1 MRARAVRASYSSRG
15 FDLVS
20 TPGILRGGQAGGQA
34 GMGYSSAAEARQG
47 REALGKALEAL
58 QQDEDVP
65 KEVLG
70 IIQNVAKSVG
80 ALFEAEYASTEPDGK
95 ACVKSALG
103 TLSQTLAL
111 LQDVKSEHSG
121 VQSATERIAD
131 VVTIL
136 FPLTNKP
143 SGRPGAGSQR
153 PASQRP
159 GSTPP
164 LQRSPAQRSPASAP
178 PAQRSP
184 AQRSPAS
191 APPAQRSPAQR
202 SPASAPP
209 ASAPPAQRSPA
220 SAPPLQRSPASA
232 PPAPQPLVPSNRPST
247 RPLSSRPVSGPPAP
261 IPTSMLPPPAPI
273 PTGGRQPVEANLGAT
288 TQSNFYV
295 GFSGEIAHGGVFLA
309 TYEALPKDTSVSM
322 LVTLPGG
329 FEFECDGYVR
339 FVRDPMDFMSES
351 EPGMG
356 IQFEGLSDEARD
368 LVLRFIRKRPPIF
381 YDV

>member
-1 MRARAVRASYSSRG
+1 
-15 FDLVS
+15 
-20 TPGILRGGQAGGQA
+20 
-34 GMGYSSAAEARQG
+34 MGYSSAGEARQA
-47 REALGKALEAL
+47 RESLGKALEAL
-58 QQDEDVP
+58 QQDADIPE
-65 KEVLG
+65 EVLG
-70 IIQNVAKSVG
+70 ITQNVAKSIG

-95 ACVKSALG
+95 TCIKNALG

-111 LQDVKSEHSG
+111 LQDVKSAHTG
-121 VQSATERIAD
+121 VQSATESIAD
-131 VVTIL
+131 VISIL

-143 SGRPGAGSQR
+143 SVRPEPASRRPVSQR
-153 PASQRP
+153 PVSNA
-159 GSTPP
+159 PP
-164 LQRSPAQRSPASAP
+164 PAASAP
-178 PAQRSP
+178 P
-184 AQRSPAS
+184 
-191 APPAQRSPAQR
+191 
-202 SPASAPP
+202 
-209 ASAPPAQRSPA
+209 
-220 SAPPLQRSPASA
+220 
-232 PPAPQPLVPSNRPST
+232 SNRPI
-247 RPLSSRPVSGPPAP
+247 SRWPRSGAPAP

-273 PTGGRQPVEANLGAT
+273 PTGERAPVEANLGAT

-309 TYEALPKDTSVSM
+309 TYEAFPKDTSVRM

-368 LVLRFIRKRPPIF
+368 LVLRFIKKRPPIF

>member
-1 MRARAVRASYSSRG
+1 
-15 FDLVS
+15 
-20 TPGILRGGQAGGQA
+20 
-34 GMGYSSAAEARQG
+34 MGYSSAAEARQA

-95 ACVKSALG
+95 TCVKSALG

-111 LQDVKSEHSG
+111 LQDVKSEHLG
-121 VQSATERIAD
+121 VQSATESIAD
-131 VVTIL
+131 VITIL
-136 FPLTNKP
+136 FPLTNK
-143 SGRPGAGSQR
+143 SSVRPEAGSQR

-159 GSTPP
+159 ASRRSASQRPAS
-164 LQRSPAQRSPASAP
+164 QRSPS
-178 PAQRSP
+178 
-184 AQRSPAS
+184 
-191 APPAQRSPAQR
+191 QR

-209 ASAPPAQRSPA
+209 ASTPAAA
-220 SAPPLQRSPASA
+220 SQ
-232 PPAPQPLVPSNRPST
+232 
-247 RPLSSRPVSGPPAP
+247 RPLSPSNGPSIRPLSGRPVSGAPAP

-273 PTGGRQPVEANLGAT
+273 PTGERQPVEANLGAT

-329 FEFECDGYVR
+329 FDFECDGYVR

>member
-1 MRARAVRASYSSRG
+1 
-15 FDLVS
+15 
-20 TPGILRGGQAGGQA
+20 
-34 GMGYSSAAEARQG
+34 MGYSSAAEARQA

-95 ACVKSALG
+95 TCVKSALG

-111 LQDVKSEHSG
+111 LQDVKSEHLG
-121 VQSATERIAD
+121 VQSATESIAD
-131 VVTIL
+131 VITIL
-136 FPLTNKP
+136 FPLTNK
-143 SGRPGAGSQR
+143 SSVRPEAGSQR

-159 GSTPP
+159 ASRRSASQRPAS
-164 LQRSPAQRSPASAP
+164 QRSPSQRSPS
-178 PAQRSP
+178 QRSP
-184 AQRSPAS
+184 S
-191 APPAQRSPAQR
+191 QR

-209 ASAPPAQRSPA
+209 ASTPASQRSP
-220 SAPPLQRSPASA
+220 SQRSPASA
-232 PPAPQPLVPSNRPST
+232 PPAST
-247 RPLSSRPVSGPPAP
+247 PAAASQRPLSPSNGPSIRPPSGRPVSGAPAP

-273 PTGGRQPVEANLGAT
+273 PTGERQPVEANLGAT

-329 FEFECDGYVR
+329 FDFECDGYVR

>member
-1 MRARAVRASYSSRG
+1 
-15 FDLVS
+15 
-20 TPGILRGGQAGGQA
+20 
-34 GMGYSSAAEARQG
+34 MGYSSAGEARQA

-58 QQDEDVP
+58 QQDEAVP

-95 ACVKSALG
+95 TCVKNALG

-121 VQSATERIAD
+121 VQSATESIAD
-131 VVTIL
+131 VISIL

-143 SGRPGAGSQR
+143 SVRPDAPSQR
-153 PASQRP
+153 PA
-159 GSTPP
+159 
-164 LQRSPAQRSPASAP
+164 ASA
-178 PAQRSP
+178 
-184 AQRSPAS
+184 
-191 APPAQRSPAQR
+191 APSSVP
-202 SPASAPP
+202 
-209 ASAPPAQRSPA
+209 
-220 SAPPLQRSPASA
+220 
-232 PPAPQPLVPSNRPST
+232 PSNRPAPSAAPSSVPRSNRPAPIAPPSSVPPSSRAVASAAPSSVSPAASAVAPSVPPVSVPAPAIRVARSSIPPSDRPSD
-247 RPLSSRPVSGPPAP
+247 RPLSARPLSAAPAP

-273 PTGGRQPVEANLGAT
+273 PTGARRPVEANLGAT

-356 IQFEGLSDEARD
+356 IQFEGLSDEARE

>member
-1 MRARAVRASYSSRG
+1 
-15 FDLVS
+15 
-20 TPGILRGGQAGGQA
+20 
-34 GMGYSSAAEARQG
+34 MGYSSAGEARQA

-95 ACVKSALG
+95 TCVKSALG

-121 VQSATERIAD
+121 VQGATESIAD
-131 VVTIL
+131 VVGIL

-143 SGRPGAGSQR
+143 SVRPDA
-153 PASQRP
+153 ASQRP
-159 GSTPP
+159 PS
-164 LQRSPAQRSPASAP
+164 QRSPASAP
-178 PAQRSP
+178 PAQRSVS
-184 AQRSPAS
+184 QRSPS
-191 APPAQRSPAQR
+191 QRSPSQRSPSQR

-209 ASAPPAQRSPA
+209 ASATPSVAPAASATPSVAPAA
-220 SAPPLQRSPASA
+220 SAPPSVAPAAQR
-232 PPAPQPLVPSNRPST
+232 PLSPSNRPST
-247 RPLSSRPVSGPPAP
+247 RPLSSRPVSGAPAP

-273 PTGGRQPVEANLGAT
+273 PRGARRPVEANLGAT

-309 TYEALPKDTSVSM
+309 TYEALPKDTSVRM

-329 FEFECDGYVR
+329 FELECDGYVR

>member
-1 MRARAVRASYSSRG
+1 
-15 FDLVS
+15 
-20 TPGILRGGQAGGQA
+20 
-34 GMGYSSAAEARQG
+34 MGYSSAGEARQA

-65 KEVLG
+65 EEVLG

-95 ACVKSALG
+95 ACVKNALG

-111 LQDVKSEHSG
+111 LQDVKGEHSG
-121 VQSATERIAD
+121 VHSATESIA
-131 VVTIL
+131 VVISIL

-143 SGRPGAGSQR
+143 SVRPEAASER
-153 PASQRP
+153 PASHSPQ
-159 GSTPP
+159 
-164 LQRSPAQRSPASAP
+164 LQRSPSQRSPASAP
-178 PAQRSP
+178 PSNRPSNRPVSSRPVSGA
-184 AQRSPAS
+184 
-191 APPAQRSPAQR
+191 
-202 SPASAPP
+202 P

-220 SAPPLQRSPASA
+220 SAPPAQRPVSSRP
-232 PPAPQPLVPSNRPST
+232 PSNRPV
-247 RPLSSRPVSGPPAP
+247 SSRPVSGAPAP

-273 PTGGRQPVEANLGAT
+273 PTGERRPVEANLGAT

-309 TYEALPKDTSVSM
+309 TYEALPKDTSVSI

>member
-1 MRARAVRASYSSRG
+1 
-15 FDLVS
+15 
-20 TPGILRGGQAGGQA
+20 
-34 GMGYSSAAEARQG
+34 MGYSSAGEARQA

-65 KEVLG
+65 EEVLG

-95 ACVKSALG
+95 TCVKNALG

-121 VQSATERIAD
+121 VQTATESIAD
-131 VVTIL
+131 VISIL

-143 SGRPGAGSQR
+143 SVRPGSASQHPESQRPASQHPASQHPASQRPVSQR

-159 GSTPP
+159 ASQRPASQRP
-164 LQRSPAQRSPASAP
+164 ASQRPASQRSSASAP
-178 PAQRSP
+178 PA
-184 AQRSPAS
+184 
-191 APPAQRSPAQR
+191 
-202 SPASAPP
+202 
-209 ASAPPAQRSPA
+209 
-220 SAPPLQRSPASA
+220 
-232 PPAPQPLVPSNRPST
+232 N
-247 RPLSSRPVSGPPAP
+247 RPLSSRPPSERPLSPSNRPLSGRPVSGAPAP

-273 PTGGRQPVEANLGAT
+273 PTGERRPVEANLGAT